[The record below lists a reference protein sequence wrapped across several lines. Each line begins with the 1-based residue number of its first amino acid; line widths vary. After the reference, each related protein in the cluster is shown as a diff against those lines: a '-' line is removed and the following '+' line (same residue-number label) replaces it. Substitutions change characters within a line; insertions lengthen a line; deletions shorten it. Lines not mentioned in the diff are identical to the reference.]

1 MGEQL
6 VSKLPSATLTRVSQL
21 ILANSTA
28 PKIFYFL
35 TKIFCI
41 LIFPPYSLLTSASG
55 GESDN
60 ILES

>member
-6 VSKLPSATLTRVSQL
+6 VSKLPSATLTLVSQL

-35 TKIFCI
+35 AKIFLSI
-41 LIFPPYSLLTSASG
+41 LIFPP
-55 GESDN
+55 
-60 ILES
+60 